1 MTVCCCERFAGPSFG
16 HCVRHVQAGDE
27 VEALGDLEKKS
38 GFMTFN
44 RSVVNCT
51 KQLTVMGFIFFL
63 MGSGVPIQS
72 LWCVLVSCYY
82 LGDIRVRIDCGVRT
96 VRGTWLPLF
105 MGISL
110 FNSR

>member
-51 KQLTVMGFIFFL
+51 KQLTVMGFFFFL
-63 MGSGVPIQS
+63 WGPV
-72 LWCVLVSCYY
+72 
-82 LGDIRVRIDCGVRT
+82 
-96 VRGTWLPLF
+96 
-105 MGISL
+105 SL
-110 FNSR
+110 FKVFGAFWLVVITWVISV